1 MRDYVNQE
9 ALLNFNQSL
18 VGLMQTMG
26 VPNDNPQNNEEL
38 CIAAQGGDKWAENAL
53 VENNLRFIRK
63 TAYEIW
69 SAQRELNAALGI
81 ELNDLVQEGSLGL
94 LGCISGFQPDYG
106 NKFLTYAAPAIHNAM
121 LDYIRRW
128 NPTFEAK
135 NLDCIIRLDEVKK
148 GENKGRYEFIADS
161 RAKNPE
167 QIFIA
172 KETHEEIHTA
182 LQMIEGRDKAYLS
195 YRFGFEDDIY
205 HPLNETAKH
214 FHLSES
220 RAKSTEKL
228 ALDNF
233 WLELPWWY

>member
-1 MRDYVNQE
+1 M
-9 ALLNFNQSL
+9 L
-18 VGLMQTMG
+18 
-26 VPNDNPQNNEEL
+26 
-38 CIAAQGGDKWAENAL
+38 
-53 VENNLRFIRK
+53 
-63 TAYEIW
+63 
-69 SAQRELNAALGI
+69 
-81 ELNDLVQEGSLGL
+81 
-94 LGCISGFQPDYG
+94 
-106 NKFLTYAAPAIHNAM
+106 
-121 LDYIRRW
+121 LDYIRRL

-148 GENKGRYEFIADS
+148 GENKGQHEFIADS
-161 RAKNPE
+161 RVQNPE

-182 LQMIEGRDKAYLS
+182 LEMIDEREKAYLW
-195 YRFGFEDDIY
+195 YRFGFEDDVL
-205 HPLNETAKH
+205 HPLSETAKH